1 MTRLASS
8 VVGESSRMMAS
19 LLLLVILCLC
29 VCVGVSSISEAT
41 TQSSSFLPMP
51 SLVKG
56 EALLSVS
63 KGRMTMI

>member
-29 VCVGVSSISEAT
+29 VCVAVSSISEAT

-56 EALLSVS
+56 
-63 KGRMTMI
+63 